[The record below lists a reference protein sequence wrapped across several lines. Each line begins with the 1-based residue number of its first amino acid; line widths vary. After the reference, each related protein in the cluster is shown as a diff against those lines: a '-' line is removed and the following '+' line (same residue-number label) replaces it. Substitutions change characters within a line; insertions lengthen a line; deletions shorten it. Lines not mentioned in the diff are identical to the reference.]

1 MVWLKSL
8 RGLKVICDTKCIGRV
23 LQGCVSDSFTVLDG
37 VWIDGAFRGVRF
49 ISAEHICVLGKDSV
63 ITDDKG
69 ERLRM
74 KPRSMLIRAVS
85 TEGVRLG
92 AITDAAV
99 DARSFAVKKLELTKS
114 WPEASY
120 IPPALS
126 TTPPLP
132 ASSFCPKTRK
142 RRWINYEMQRI
153 RRISA
158 GRGSRRRICHGAGR
172 I

>member
-8 RGLKVICDTKCIGRV
+8 RGLKVICDTNCIGRV

-114 WPEASY
+114 WPERLAGRIVY
-120 IPPALS
+120 
-126 TTPPLP
+126 TTSFKHDP
-132 ASSFCPKTRK
+132 ASS
-142 RRWINYEMQRI
+142 RI
-153 RRISA
+153 I
-158 GRGSRRRICHGAGR
+158 ILPENQETEVD
-172 I
+172 